1 MELNSEMNRKKKIK
15 IVQISL
21 FLLGIFII
29 YSTYYGEKLNSEKGL
44 ISDTTKK
51 KIIKDVRGSKTKGD
65 TNIFYNVKY
74 SGIDLSGNRYILTC
88 KEAITSETDESI
100 LDMKDVKATFY
111 FKDQTILNVSSNE
124 GKYNNQT
131 LDMKFENKVIMDYN
145 NDWLKADNAEYS
157 NSGNYLLI
165 ENNVKVNSD
174 MGNISADK
182 LFFDL
187 KMQKLDIGSFQNN
200 NINANIKINEK
211 RF

>member
-1 MELNSEMNRKKKIK
+1 MELSSEMNRKKKIK
-15 IVQISL
+15 IAQISL

-29 YSTYYGEKLNSEKGL
+29 YSTYYSEKIKLKKGT

-51 KIIKDVRGSKTKGD
+51 KIIKDINESETKGNN
-65 TNIFYNVKY
+65 NIFYNIKY

-88 KEAITSETDESI
+88 EEAVTSKTNESV

-111 FKDQTILNVSSNE
+111 FKDQTVLNVSSNE

>member
-1 MELNSEMNRKKKIK
+1 MGLNSGMNRRKKIK

-21 FLLGIFII
+21 FLLGILII
-29 YSTYYGEKLNSEKGL
+29 YSTYYGENLNLKKGS

-51 KIIKDVRGSKTKGD
+51 KIIKDLKESETKGD
-65 TNIFYNVKY
+65 NNIFYNVKY

-88 KEAITSETDESI
+88 EEAVTSKTNESV
-100 LDMKDVKATFY
+100 LDMKDVKAKFY
-111 FKDQTILNVSSNE
+111 FKDQTVLNVSSNK

-165 ENNVKVNSD
+165 ENNVKVNSN

-187 KMQKLDIGSFQNN
+187 KMQKLNIGSFQNN

>member
-15 IVQISL
+15 IIQISL

-29 YSTYYGEKLNSEKGL
+29 YSTDYGEKLNSEKGL

-51 KIIKDVRGSKTKGD
+51 KIIKDVRGSETKGD

-88 KEAITSETDESI
+88 KEAVTLKTNESI

-111 FKDQTILNVSSNE
+111 FKDQTVLNVSSKE

-131 LDMKFENKVIMDYN
+131 LDMKFENKVIMAYN
-145 NDWLKADNAEYS
+145 NDWLKAENAEYS

>member
-15 IVQISL
+15 IAQLIL
-21 FLLGIFII
+21 FLLGIFIV
-29 YSTYYGEKLNSEKGL
+29 YSTYYGEKLNLKKGS
-44 ISDTTKK
+44 ISDPTKE
-51 KIIKDVRGSKTKGD
+51 KIINDIRESETKGD
-65 TNIFYNVKY
+65 NNIFYNVKY
-74 SGIDLSGNRYILTC
+74 SGIDLSGNRYILTS
-88 KEAITSETDESI
+88 KEAMTSITDESM
-100 LDMKDVKATFY
+100 LNMKDVKATFY
-111 FKDQTILNVSSNE
+111 FKDQTVLNVSSKE

-165 ENNVKVNSD
+165 ENNVKVNSNF
-174 MGNISADK
+174 GNISADK

-187 KMQKLDIGSFQNN
+187 KMQKLNIGSFQNN

>member
-1 MELNSEMNRKKKIK
+1 MELSSEMNRKKKIK

-51 KIIKDVRGSKTKGD
+51 KIIKDVRGSETKGD

-88 KEAITSETDESI
+88 KEAVTLKTNESI

-111 FKDQTILNVSSNE
+111 FKDQTVLNVSSKE

-131 LDMKFENKVIMDYN
+131 LDMKFENKVIMAYN
-145 NDWLKADNAEYS
+145 NDWLKAENAEYS

>member
-1 MELNSEMNRKKKIK
+1 MGLNSGMNRRKKIK

-51 KIIKDVRGSKTKGD
+51 KIIKDVRGSETKGD

-88 KEAITSETDESI
+88 KEAVTLKTNESI

-111 FKDQTILNVSSNE
+111 FKDQTVLNVSSKE

-131 LDMKFENKVIMDYN
+131 LDMKFENKVIMAYN
-145 NDWLKADNAEYS
+145 NDWLKAENAEYS

>member
-1 MELNSEMNRKKKIK
+1 MELNSEMNRRKKIK

-21 FLLGIFII
+21 FLLGILII
-29 YSTYYGEKLNSEKGL
+29 YSTYYGENLNLKKGS

-51 KIIKDVRGSKTKGD
+51 KIIKDVRGSETKGD

-88 KEAITSETDESI
+88 KEAVTLKTNESI

-111 FKDQTILNVSSNE
+111 FKDQTVLNVSSKE

-131 LDMKFENKVIMDYN
+131 LDMKFENKVIMAYN
-145 NDWLKADNAEYS
+145 NDWLKAENAEYS

>member
-1 MELNSEMNRKKKIK
+1 
-15 IVQISL
+15 
-21 FLLGIFII
+21 
-29 YSTYYGEKLNSEKGL
+29 
-44 ISDTTKK
+44 
-51 KIIKDVRGSKTKGD
+51 
-65 TNIFYNVKY
+65 
-74 SGIDLSGNRYILTC
+74 
-88 KEAITSETDESI
+88 
-100 LDMKDVKATFY
+100 MKDVKAKFY
-111 FKDQTILNVSSNE
+111 FKDQTVLNVSSNK

-165 ENNVKVNSD
+165 ENNVKVNSN

-187 KMQKLDIGSFQNN
+187 KMQKLNIGSFQNN

>member
-1 MELNSEMNRKKKIK
+1 MGLNSGMNRRKKIK

-21 FLLGIFII
+21 FLLGILII
-29 YSTYYGEKLNSEKGL
+29 YSTYYGENLNLKKGS

-51 KIIKDVRGSKTKGD
+51 KIIKDLKESETKGD
-65 TNIFYNVKY
+65 NNIFYNVKY

-88 KEAITSETDESI
+88 EEAVTSKANESV
-100 LDMKDVKATFY
+100 LDMKDVKAKFY
-111 FKDQTILNVSSNE
+111 FKDQTVLNVSSNK

-165 ENNVKVNSD
+165 ENNVKVNSN

-187 KMQKLDIGSFQNN
+187 KMQKLSIGSFQNN

>member
-1 MELNSEMNRKKKIK
+1 
-15 IVQISL
+15 
-21 FLLGIFII
+21 
-29 YSTYYGEKLNSEKGL
+29 
-44 ISDTTKK
+44 
-51 KIIKDVRGSKTKGD
+51 
-65 TNIFYNVKY
+65 
-74 SGIDLSGNRYILTC
+74 
-88 KEAITSETDESI
+88 
-100 LDMKDVKATFY
+100 MKDVKATFY

-165 ENNVKVNSD
+165 ENNVKVNSN

>member
-51 KIIKDVRGSKTKGD
+51 KIIKDINESETKGNN
-65 TNIFYNVKY
+65 NIFYNVKY

>member
-1 MELNSEMNRKKKIK
+1 MELNSEMNRRKKIK

-21 FLLGIFII
+21 FLLGILII
-29 YSTYYGEKLNSEKGL
+29 YSTYYGENLNLKKGS
-44 ISDTTKK
+44 ISDITKK
-51 KIIKDVRGSKTKGD
+51 KIIKDLKESETKD
-65 TNIFYNVKY
+65 DSNIFYNVKY

-88 KEAITSETDESI
+88 EEAVTSKTNESV
-100 LDMKDVKATFY
+100 LDMKGVKATFY
-111 FKDQTILNVSSNE
+111 FKDQTVLNVSSNE

-165 ENNVKVNSD
+165 ENNVKVNSN

>member
-15 IVQISL
+15 IAQISL
-21 FLLGIFII
+21 FLLGILII
-29 YSTYYGEKLNSEKGL
+29 YSTYYSEKLNLKKGI

-51 KIIKDVRGSKTKGD
+51 KIIKDIKESETKDGN
-65 TNIFYNVKY
+65 NIFYNVKY

-88 KEAITSETDESI
+88 KEAITSKTNESI
-100 LDMKDVKATFY
+100 LDMKDVNATFY
-111 FKDQTILNVSSNE
+111 LKDQTVLNVNSSK
-124 GKYNNQT
+124 GKYDNET

-165 ENNVKVNSD
+165 ENNVKVNSNL
-174 MGNISADK
+174 GNISADK

>member
-15 IVQISL
+15 IAQLSL

-29 YSTYYGEKLNSEKGL
+29 YSTYYGEKLNLKKGS
-44 ISDTTKK
+44 ISDPTKE
-51 KIIKDVRGSKTKGD
+51 KIINDIRESETKGD
-65 TNIFYNVKY
+65 NNIFYNVKY
-74 SGIDLSGNRYILTC
+74 SGIDLSGNRYILTS
-88 KEAITSETDESI
+88 KEAMTSITDESM
-100 LDMKDVKATFY
+100 LNMKDVKATFY
-111 FKDQTILNVSSNE
+111 FKDQTVLNVSSKE

-165 ENNVKVNSD
+165 ENNVKVNSNL
-174 MGNISADK
+174 GNISADK

>member
-1 MELNSEMNRKKKIK
+1 
-15 IVQISL
+15 
-21 FLLGIFII
+21 
-29 YSTYYGEKLNSEKGL
+29 
-44 ISDTTKK
+44 
-51 KIIKDVRGSKTKGD
+51 
-65 TNIFYNVKY
+65 
-74 SGIDLSGNRYILTC
+74 
-88 KEAITSETDESI
+88 
-100 LDMKDVKATFY
+100 MKDVKATFY
-111 FKDQTILNVSSNE
+111 FKDQTVLNVSSKE

-131 LDMKFENKVIMDYN
+131 LDMKFENKVIMAYN
-145 NDWLKADNAEYS
+145 NDWLKAENAEYS

>member
-15 IVQISL
+15 RAQLSL

-29 YSTYYGEKLNSEKGL
+29 YSTYYGEKLNLKKGS
-44 ISDTTKK
+44 ISDPTKE
-51 KIIKDVRGSKTKGD
+51 KIINDIRESETKGD
-65 TNIFYNVKY
+65 NNIFYNVKY
-74 SGIDLSGNRYILTC
+74 SGIDLSGNRYILTSE
-88 KEAITSETDESI
+88 EAVTSKTNESV
-100 LDMKDVKATFY
+100 LDMKGVKATFY
-111 FKDQTILNVSSNE
+111 FKDQTVLNVSSNE

-131 LDMKFENKVIMDYN
+131 LDMKFENKVIMAYN

-165 ENNVKVNSD
+165 ENNVKVNSN

>member
-15 IVQISL
+15 IAQLSL

-29 YSTYYGEKLNSEKGL
+29 YSTYYGEKLNLKKGS
-44 ISDTTKK
+44 ISDPTKE
-51 KIIKDVRGSKTKGD
+51 KIINDIRESETKGD
-65 TNIFYNVKY
+65 NNIFYNVKY
-74 SGIDLSGNRYILTC
+74 SGIDLSGNRYILTS
-88 KEAITSETDESI
+88 KEAMTSITDESM
-100 LDMKDVKATFY
+100 LNMKDVKATFY
-111 FKDQTILNVSSNE
+111 FKDQTVLNVSSKE

-165 ENNVKVNSD
+165 ENNVKVNSN

>member
-1 MELNSEMNRKKKIK
+1 M
-15 IVQISL
+15 
-21 FLLGIFII
+21 
-29 YSTYYGEKLNSEKGL
+29 
-44 ISDTTKK
+44 
-51 KIIKDVRGSKTKGD
+51 
-65 TNIFYNVKY
+65 
-74 SGIDLSGNRYILTC
+74 
-88 KEAITSETDESI
+88 TSITDESM

-111 FKDQTILNVSSNE
+111 FKDQTVLNVSSKE

>member
-1 MELNSEMNRKKKIK
+1 
-15 IVQISL
+15 
-21 FLLGIFII
+21 
-29 YSTYYGEKLNSEKGL
+29 
-44 ISDTTKK
+44 
-51 KIIKDVRGSKTKGD
+51 
-65 TNIFYNVKY
+65 
-74 SGIDLSGNRYILTC
+74 
-88 KEAITSETDESI
+88 
-100 LDMKDVKATFY
+100 MKDVKATFY

-131 LDMKFENKVIMDYN
+131 LYMKFENKVIMDYN

>member
-15 IVQISL
+15 IAQLSL

-29 YSTYYGEKLNSEKGL
+29 YSTYYGEKLNLKKGS
-44 ISDTTKK
+44 ISDITKK
-51 KIIKDVRGSKTKGD
+51 KIIKDLKESETKGD
-65 TNIFYNVKY
+65 SNIFYNVKY
-74 SGIDLSGNRYILTC
+74 SGIDLSGNRYILTSE
-88 KEAITSETDESI
+88 EAVTSKTNESV
-100 LDMKDVKATFY
+100 LDMKGVKATFY
-111 FKDQTILNVSSNE
+111 FKDQTVLNVSSNE

-165 ENNVKVNSD
+165 ENNVKVNSN

-182 LFFDL
+182 LFF
-187 KMQKLDIGSFQNN
+187 
-200 NINANIKINEK
+200 
-211 RF
+211 

>member
-51 KIIKDVRGSKTKGD
+51 KIIKDVRGSETKGD

-88 KEAITSETDESI
+88 KEAVTLKTNESI

-111 FKDQTILNVSSNE
+111 FKDQTVLNVSSNE

-165 ENNVKVNSD
+165 ENNVKVNSNL
-174 MGNISADK
+174 GNISADK

-187 KMQKLDIGSFQNN
+187 KMQKLNIGSFGNN

>member
-51 KIIKDVRGSKTKGD
+51 KIIKDVRGSETKGD

-88 KEAITSETDESI
+88 KEAVTLKTNESI

-111 FKDQTILNVSSNE
+111 FKDQTVLNVSSKE

-131 LDMKFENKVIMDYN
+131 LDMKFENKVIMAYN
-145 NDWLKADNAEYS
+145 NDWLKAENAEYS

>member
-15 IVQISL
+15 IAQLSL

-29 YSTYYGEKLNSEKGL
+29 YSTYYGEKLNLKKGS
-44 ISDTTKK
+44 ISDPTKE
-51 KIIKDVRGSKTKGD
+51 KIINDIRESETKGD
-65 TNIFYNVKY
+65 NNIFYNVKY
-74 SGIDLSGNRYILTC
+74 SGIDLSGNRYILTS
-88 KEAITSETDESI
+88 KEAMTSITDESM
-100 LDMKDVKATFY
+100 LNMKDVKATFY
-111 FKDQTILNVSSNE
+111 FKDQTVLNVSSKE

-165 ENNVKVNSD
+165 ENNVKVNSNF
-174 MGNISADK
+174 GNISADK

>member
-1 MELNSEMNRKKKIK
+1 MGLNSGMNRRKKIK

-21 FLLGIFII
+21 FLLGILII
-29 YSTYYGEKLNSEKGL
+29 YSTYYGENLNLKKGS

-51 KIIKDVRGSKTKGD
+51 KIIKDLKESETKGD
-65 TNIFYNVKY
+65 NNIFYNVKY

>member
-1 MELNSEMNRKKKIK
+1 MELNSEMNRRKKIK

-21 FLLGIFII
+21 FLLGILII
-29 YSTYYGEKLNSEKGL
+29 YSTYYGENLNLKKGS
-44 ISDTTKK
+44 ISDITKK
-51 KIIKDVRGSKTKGD
+51 KIIKDLKESETKGD
-65 TNIFYNVKY
+65 SNIFYNVKY
-74 SGIDLSGNRYILTC
+74 SGIDLSGNRHILTC
-88 KEAITSETDESI
+88 EEAVASKTNESV
-100 LDMKDVKATFY
+100 LDMKGVKATFY
-111 FKDQTILNVSSNE
+111 FKDQTVLNVSSNE

-165 ENNVKVNSD
+165 ENNVKVNSN

>member
-15 IVQISL
+15 IAQLSL

-29 YSTYYGEKLNSEKGL
+29 YSTYYGEKLNLKKGS
-44 ISDTTKK
+44 ISDPTKE
-51 KIIKDVRGSKTKGD
+51 KIINDIRESETKGD
-65 TNIFYNVKY
+65 NNIFYNVKY
-74 SGIDLSGNRYILTC
+74 SGIDLSGNRYILTS
-88 KEAITSETDESI
+88 KEAMTSITDESM
-100 LDMKDVKATFY
+100 LNMKDVKAKFY
-111 FKDQTILNVSSNE
+111 FKDQTVLNVSSKE

-165 ENNVKVNSD
+165 ENNVKVNSNL
-174 MGNISADK
+174 GNISADK